1 MTENFKNV
9 TLKPQTEKI
18 RTMSTPTKK
27 SSVGCQQCLWA
38 MPLYL
43 PRYYQPEFHSQS
55 LQHQFHVHPY
65 WFTFLFHLDVTPR
78 EYFVDN
84 GIKHVFITDRLY
96 NEKIFIS
103 LTRTIRLTK
112 INIMMHKLDL
122 ETKTQF
128 KYFQSATI
136 TSRIYHT
143 SSLRIPI
150 YMHKYSS
157 TNLNPNVLW

>member
-1 MTENFKNV
+1 
-9 TLKPQTEKI
+9 
-18 RTMSTPTKK
+18 
-27 SSVGCQQCLWA
+27 

-112 INIMMHKLDL
+112 MNIMMHKLDL
-122 ETKTQF
+122 ETK
-128 KYFQSATI
+128 YTI
-136 TSRIYHT
+136 
-143 SSLRIPI
+143 
-150 YMHKYSS
+150 
-157 TNLNPNVLW
+157 